1 LQAEEEVEEMQE
13 KELVT
18 KEEVDRALRE
28 ADEILQYAQATKMFS
43 IEKKIE
49 NIIRVIVKLAGR

>member
-1 LQAEEEVEEMQE
+1 MQE

-49 NIIRVIVKLAGR
+49 NIIRVIVKLDGR